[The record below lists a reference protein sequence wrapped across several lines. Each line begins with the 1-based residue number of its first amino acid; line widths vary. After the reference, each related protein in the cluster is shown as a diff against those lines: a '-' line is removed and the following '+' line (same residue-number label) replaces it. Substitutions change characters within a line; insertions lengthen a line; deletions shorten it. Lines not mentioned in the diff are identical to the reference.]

1 MTLPSSRPSAFE
13 DFLRSHSA
21 SSDTARS
28 KWHRRFL
35 VAVASLALVGVTES
49 VSAQGLSSK
58 GLQNFGGEEG
68 EMSEEDYGMEEEY
81 GMDEEMGMEDE
92 MGMDDMDMEMEMMGG
107 YDGGYGAGSGGGY
120 GGRSRRSSAG
130 PPSDLMDLYGATL
143 ASVRDR
149 IDLSPLFSANAAPE
163 VQTGPVLG
171 RDAEDAFKAGNQ
183 ALASELMF
191 GHMAVEHQDAMVAL
205 QTVKYSPMLR
215 RPVWSV
221 RWGVSLA
228 IRGDSSS
235 DPKPIREGATPMG
248 RPGNSRGGRGRGGQS
263 GGDYGMEGMGMEG
276 MGMEEMG
283 MDDMSMGMEEMGMDD
298 MSMGMEEM
306 GYGPGSG
313 GQRQA
318 RRSQPSI
325 PQRSMLSEKAKE
337 RLDKY
342 LGLVAQVS
350 GEQFKKRFQQGD
362 FGPVFAA
369 VAPPAPAE
377 PVRGGGRTAAAP
389 TPPPM
394 SAELNELFLES
405 GESLFMWQPGIVF
418 LGEGTSDEIM
428 DAARAANLDLVLHF
442 DVVLKA
448 GRNESIQN
456 ISRARL
462 LHVSANK
469 SAGVSKSMD
478 SLEASQ
484 FASAGRMDERE
495 YVEGQLSNLFGIID
509 RQAKVVDMPSLTP
522 DIARRRVAALIAS
535 PRSRSLRTLAE
546 IRMYQVKQ
554 LLTDE
559 EVEAAFDI
567 VGGEEALTLLHGPK
581 KERIEV
587 ARKWALESVPDVVAE

>member
-1 MTLPSSRPSAFE
+1 MTLPSSRLSAFE
-13 DFLRSHSA
+13 DFLRSQSFTSA
-21 SSDTARS
+21 RPN
-28 KWHRRFL
+28 WLHRFL
-35 VAVASLALVGVTES
+35 VVAASIALVGVTET
-49 VSAQGLSSK
+49 VSAQALGSK
-58 GLQNFGGEEG
+58 GLQNFGGQEG
-68 EMSEEDYGMEEEY
+68 QMSEEDYGMEEEY
-81 GMDEEMGMEDE
+81 GMDDEMGMEDE
-92 MGMDDMDMEMEMMGG
+92 MGMDDMDMEM
-107 YDGGYGAGSGGGY
+107 DGYGGGSGGGY
-120 GGRSRRSSAG
+120 GGRSQRGSAAG

-149 IDLSPLFSANAAPE
+149 IDLSPLFSANADPE
-163 VQTGPVLG
+163 VETGPVLG

-183 ALASELMF
+183 ALAAELMF

-215 RPVWSV
+215 RPVWSI

-248 RPGNSRGGRGRGGQS
+248 RPGNSRGGRGLGGQG
-263 GGDYGMEGMGMEG
+263 GGDFGMGMEDMS
-276 MGMEEMG
+276 MGME
-283 MDDMSMGMEEMGMDD
+283 DMSMGMEEMGMGMDD

-306 GYGPGSG
+306 GYGRGSGG
-313 GQRQA
+313 GQRQT

-342 LGLVAQVS
+342 LGLVALVS

-362 FGPVFAA
+362 FGPVFAS
-369 VAPPAPAE
+369 VSAPTPAE
-377 PVRGGGRTAAAP
+377 PVRGGGRSAAAP
-389 TPPPM
+389 ATPSM

-405 GESLFMWQPGIVF
+405 GESLFMWQPGVVF
-418 LGEGTSDEIM
+418 LGEGTSEEIM
-428 DAARAANLDLVLHF
+428 EAAKAANLDLVLHF

-448 GRNESIQN
+448 GRNESMQN

-462 LHVSANK
+462 LHVAASK

-478 SLEASQ
+478 SFEASQ

-495 YVEGQLSNLFGIID
+495 YVEGQLSNLFGIVD
-509 RQAKVVDMPSLTP
+509 RQAKVVDMPGLTP
-522 DIARRRVAALIAS
+522 EIARRRVSALIAS

-581 KERIEV
+581 QERIKI
-587 ARKWALESVPDVVAE
+587 ARKWALESVPDVVAD